1 MGTKVEKASRSQ
13 KASFTKVQ
21 RMILNH
27 LKGSWG
33 ISPSQSVPGMGAKR
47 KLVGLAGCTA
57 GRELRLTRELIEL
70 DGG

>member
-1 MGTKVEKASRSQ
+1 MEWAPKSRKPLTKGKLHKS
-13 KASFTKVQ
+13 TK
-21 RMILNH
+21 ND
-27 LKGSWG
+27 
-33 ISPSQSVPGMGAKR
+33 SQSSQGKLGNLPHSVTGIGAKR

>member
-13 KASFTKVQ
+13 KASFVHKSTK
-21 RMILNH
+21 ND
-27 LKGSWG
+27 
-33 ISPSQSVPGMGAKR
+33 SQSSQGKLGNLPHSVTGMGAKR